1 MNADAP
7 SVPQHVAIIM
17 DGNGR
22 WAQAR
27 GLPRVAG
34 HRAGALAIRPVLEC
48 AAELGIKVL
57 TLYSFS
63 SENWSRPVAEVDAL
77 MGLCVEK
84 LVEEREG
91 LVRSGVRLKRIGLRE
106 GLPERVLAELD
117 ATEQATAAC
126 NRITLAL
133 ALNYG
138 ARAELVAA
146 ARHLAE
152 VVARGALPAD
162 AIDETMM
169 SSALCTAGLPDPDLL
184 IRTAGQQRLSNF
196 LLWQLSYA
204 ELLFLDVLWPDF
216 SSDHLRSAVSDFRS
230 RRRTFGG
237 VQAPTSTNSDPTSL
251 MGRTV

>member
-1 MNADAP
+1 MNADPP

-48 AAELGIKVL
+48 AAEIGIKVL

-63 SENWSRPVAEVDAL
+63 SENWSRPAAEVDAL
-77 MGLCVEK
+77 MALCVEK
-84 LVEEREG
+84 LVEERDG
-91 LVRSGVRLKRIGLRE
+91 LVRSGVRLKRVGLRE

-138 ARAELVAA
+138 ARTELVAA

-204 ELLFLDVLWPDF
+204 ELFFLDVLWPDF
-216 SSDHLRSAVSDFRS
+216 SPAHLRDAAADFAARK
-230 RRRTFGG
+230 RTFGG
-237 VQAPTSTNSDPTSL
+237 VSAPNSLNSDPAAFAA
-251 MGRTV
+251 RTV

>member
-1 MNADAP
+1 MNADDL

-48 AAELGIKVL
+48 AAEIGIKVL

-63 SENWSRPVAEVDAL
+63 SENWSRPAAEVDAL
-77 MGLCVEK
+77 MALCVEK
-84 LVEEREG
+84 LVEERDG
-91 LVRSGVRLKRIGLRE
+91 LVRSGVRLKRVGLRE

-126 NRITLAL
+126 SRITLSL

-138 ARAELVAA
+138 ARAELLAATRDLA
-146 ARHLAE
+146 ARVAQGSLA
-152 VVARGALPAD
+152 VD
-162 AIDETMM
+162 AIDEALL

-216 SSDHLRSAVSDFRS
+216 SPAHLRDAAAEFAS
-230 RRRTFGG
+230 RKRTFGG
-237 VQAPTSTNSDPTSL
+237 VSAPISTQSDPAAI
-251 MGRTV
+251 GARTV

>member
-1 MNADAP
+1 MNADEP

-48 AAELGIKVL
+48 AADIGIKVL

-63 SENWSRPVAEVDAL
+63 SENWSRPAAEVDAL
-77 MGLCVEK
+77 MALCVEK
-84 LVEEREG
+84 LVEERDG
-91 LVRSGVRLKRIGLRE
+91 LVRSGVRLKRVGLRE

-126 NRITLAL
+126 SRITLAL

-138 ARAELVAA
+138 ARAELLAATRDLA
-146 ARHLAE
+146 ARVAQGSLA
-152 VVARGALPAD
+152 VD
-162 AIDETMM
+162 AIDEALL

-216 SSDHLRSAVSDFRS
+216 SPAHLRAAATEFAS
-230 RRRTFGG
+230 RKRTFGG
-237 VQAPTSTNSDPTSL
+237 VLAQCLANSDPASFAL
-251 MGRTV
+251 RTV

>member
-1 MNADAP
+1 MSSDSS

-48 AAELGIKVL
+48 AAEIGIRVL

-63 SENWSRPVAEVDAL
+63 SENWSRPAAEVDAL
-77 MGLCVEK
+77 MALCVEK
-84 LVEEREG
+84 LVEERDG
-91 LVRSGVRLKRIGLRE
+91 LVRSGVRLKRVGLRD
-106 GLPERVLAELD
+106 GLPARVLDELD

-126 NRITLAL
+126 SRITLAL

-146 ARHLAE
+146 ARSLATRATE
-152 VVARGALPAD
+152 GSLAVD
-162 AIDETMM
+162 EIDEAQV

-216 SSDHLRSAVSDFRS
+216 SPAHLRAATTEFAARK
-230 RRRTFGG
+230 RTFGG
-237 VQAPTSTNSDPTSL
+237 VLPPTLLKGDPKPLSA
-251 MGRTV
+251 RTV

>member
-1 MNADAP
+1 LSADDP

-48 AAELGIKVL
+48 AADIGIKVL

-77 MGLCVEK
+77 MALCVEK
-84 LVEEREG
+84 LVEERDG
-91 LVRSGVRLKRIGLRE
+91 LVRSGVRLKRVGLRD

-126 NRITLAL
+126 SRITLAL

-138 ARAELVAA
+138 ARAELLAA
-146 ARHLAE
+146 TRHLAE
-152 VVARGALPAD
+152 RVANGSLSVD
-162 AIDETMM
+162 AIDEGLMT
-169 SSALCTAGLPDPDLL
+169 SALCTAGLPDPDLL

-216 SSDHLRSAVSDFRS
+216 SPTHLRSAAAEFAS
-230 RRRTFGG
+230 RQRTFGG
-237 VQAPTSTNSDPTSL
+237 VLAPTSMNADPTSL
-251 MGRTV
+251 AGRTV

>member
-1 MNADAP
+1 LSEAAS

-22 WAQAR
+22 WAQSR

-63 SENWSRPVAEVDAL
+63 SENWSRPAAEVDAL
-77 MGLCVEK
+77 MALCVEK

-91 LVRSGVRLKRIGLRE
+91 LVQSGVRLKRVGLRE

-117 ATEQATAAC
+117 ATEQATARC
-126 NRITLAL
+126 SRITLAL

-138 ARAELVAA
+138 ARAEIVSA
-146 ARHLAE
+146 ARGLAE
-152 VVARGALPAD
+152 RVARGDLAVGS
-162 AIDETMM
+162 IDETAI
-169 SSALCTAGLPDPDLL
+169 SSALCTGGLPDPDLL

-216 SSDHLRSAVSDFRS
+216 SPKHLRGAAAEFAS

-237 VQAPTSTNSDPTSL
+237 IGDISGAQAEPTPVSA
-251 MGRTV
+251 RTV